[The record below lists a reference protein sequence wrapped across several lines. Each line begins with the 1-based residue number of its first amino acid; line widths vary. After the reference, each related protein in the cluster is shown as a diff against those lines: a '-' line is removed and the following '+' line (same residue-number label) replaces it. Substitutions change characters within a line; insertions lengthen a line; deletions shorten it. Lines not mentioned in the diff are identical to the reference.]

1 MKAFAA
7 LYAELDAS
15 TATTRKL
22 EALEY
27 YLRHAP
33 PADAAWAVYMLAGGK
48 PRQIVPTR
56 VLRTTAAEVA
66 CLPDWLFDACYDTVG
81 DLAETIARLLPDAPP
96 CHDASLAEWMARL
109 LALRGRP
116 PEEVQAALKT
126 AWSELDS
133 PSRLIFNKL
142 ITGGLRVGVSKL
154 TVTRAIARVGGLEHP
169 LVAQRLMGYTDAN
182 AQPDAQSYLALI
194 APLAAEHTGASP
206 AGQPYPFFLAHA
218 LSEPPAHLGSP
229 DDWLIEWKWDGIRA
243 QVVLEGERCWIW
255 SRGEELVTERFPEL
269 IHAARHWVD
278 QDPQRAQGVVLDGEI
293 LAWDTAADRP
303 MPFAALQRRL
313 HRRQLTP
320 RLLREVPVVFVAYD
334 LLQWSGCDWRERP
347 LTERR
352 AQLERHLGQ
361 GTAARSP
368 GQLGVSPWVPTE
380 GVSWGALAEQRA
392 ASRALGV
399 EGFMIKRRDS
409 RYGVGRTRSDS
420 AGMWWKWKVDPFS
433 IDAVLMYAQRGHG
446 RRASLYTDYTFAV
459 WDRTNPA
466 APVLVPFAKAYSG
479 LTDEEIRRVDAIV
492 RKTTIER
499 FGPVRSLTPTLVFEL
514 GFEGVAQSPRHKSG
528 IAVRFPRMLR
538 WRTDKTPQQADS
550 LEALRA
556 LLVSF
561 KQPSIPPTSPCD

>member
-1 MKAFAA
+1 MRAFAA

-15 TATTRKL
+15 TATSRKL
-22 EALEY
+22 EALAH
-27 YLRHAP
+27 YLRHAS
-33 PADAAWAVYMLAGGK
+33 PADAAWAVYVLAGGK
-48 PRQIVPTR
+48 PRQIVPTK
-56 VLRTTAAEVA
+56 VLRSTAAEVA
-66 CLPDWLFDACYDTVG
+66 SLPDWLFDACYDTVG
-81 DLAETIARLLPDAPP
+81 DLAETIARLLPDATQ
-96 CHDASLAEWMARL
+96 HHEASLADWMARL
-109 LALRGRP
+109 LALRGGT
-116 PEEVQAALKT
+116 PETVRAALRA
-126 AWSELDS
+126 AWSELDA
-133 PSRLIFNKL
+133 PSRFVFNKL

-154 TVTRAIARVGGLEHP
+154 TVIRAIARVGGLEHP

-182 AQPDAQSYLALI
+182 ARPDAQSYLALI
-194 APLAAEHTGASP
+194 APVAAEHMGAST
-206 AGQPYPFFLAHA
+206 AGQPYPFFLAHP
-218 LSEPPAHLGSP
+218 LDEPTAHLGSP
-229 DDWLIEWKWDGIRA
+229 EAWQIEWKWDGIRA
-243 QVVLEGERCWIW
+243 QVVLEADRCWIW

-269 IHAARHWVD
+269 MHAARNWVD

-293 LAWDTAADRP
+293 LAWETAADRP
-303 MPFAALQRRL
+303 MQFAALQRRL

-334 LLQWSGCDWRERP
+334 LLQWSGRDWRERP
-347 LTERR
+347 LAERR
-352 AQLERHLGQ
+352 AQLERHVGQ
-361 GTAARSP
+361 GTAARSAD
-368 GQLGVSPWVPTE
+368 QLGVSPLIPTE
-380 GVSWGALAEQRA
+380 GVSWEALAEQRA

-420 AGMWWKWKVDPFS
+420 GGMWWKWKVDPFS
-433 IDAVLMYAQRGHG
+433 IDAVLIYAQRGHG

-459 WDRTNPA
+459 WDRTDPA

-492 RKTTIER
+492 RKTTIES

-514 GFEGVAQSPRHKSG
+514 GFEGIAESPRHKSG

-550 LEALRA
+550 LQTLRA

-561 KQPSIPPTSPCD
+561 RQPFIPLTSPCD